1 LTPILENLHTVRP
14 AICEIRCEELV
25 KILQNAMHR
34 SNSTQDA
41 AGCTAYLSPMMLD
54 ATQEG
59 ACLQAA
65 SLTMPAHGLVQLIIY
80 AHQGSVSHRA
90 LQAPQAGQR

>member
-1 LTPILENLHTVRP
+1 LTAILENLRTVRP
-14 AICEIRCEELV
+14 AISEIRCEELV
-25 KILQNAMHR
+25 KILKNAMYR

-41 AGCTAYLSPMMLD
+41 AGSPAYLSPMMLD
-54 ATQEG
+54 TTQEG

-80 AHQGSVSHRA
+80 AHQGPVYHRA
-90 LQAPQAGQR
+90 QQAPQAGQR